1 MTSPAS
7 FAAPTARA
15 PIATRSSVVSI
26 APASSYTTT
35 NLQPR
40 SPSPPASP
48 TRPTSLA
55 SSSPPSASP
64 PPTTKPSR
72 APSAEPYPALPSPPS
87 PQPLPH
93 RGRGGCSA
101 QTIRGER
108 GGGALPRPV
117 SSGEPLTAATHHL
130 VARKSGE
137 DGSRRSVV
145 WGARPLPVRPVSLP
159 PTPNRIS

>member
-64 PPTTKPSR
+64 PPTTNPSR
-72 APSAEPYPALPSPPS
+72 APSAELYPATLTPALS
-87 PQPLPH
+87 LIEGEGAA
-93 RGRGGCSA
+93 RRRR
-101 QTIRGER
+101 IRGER

-117 SSGEPLTAATHHL
+117 SSGEPLAAATHHL

-145 WGARPLPVRPVSLP
+145 WGARPLPARPVSSP
-159 PTPNRIS
+159 PTSLLAS